1 MSDLIREIND
11 ELKADKLHAFWREF
25 QVPLITGVV
34 ALLLGVAGFNF
45 WNHKQFEE
53 KAASTSSVITALDQ
67 KDPADSLLKASERQ
81 DSSALMIMLAAG
93 EAAKKDQAKALSLY
107 QRVIENKKTPDI
119 MRKRA
124 MLDSILLGLNNPKN
138 LAADKALADLKTII
152 DDKDMFVAEAHFL
165 SGLIV
170 KNLQKKPAESEAH
183 FKAVVDD
190 KFAPDSLKE
199 RAKALLVVATLV
211 EPK

>member
-1 MSDLIREIND
+1 MSDLLREIND

-67 KDPADSLLKASERQ
+67 KDSSAALLKESGAEESPPIM
-81 DSSALMIMLAAG
+81 LMLAAG
-93 EAAKKDQAKALSLY
+93 EAAKTDSAKAITLY

-124 MLDSILLGLNNPKN
+124 MLDSVLLGLNNPKN

-152 DDKDMFVAEAHFL
+152 DDNDMFVAEAHLL

-170 KNLQKKPAESEAH
+170 KNLQKKPTESEAH

-190 KFAPDSLKE
+190 KFAPESLKE

>member
-1 MSDLIREIND
+1 MSDLLREIND

-25 QVPLITGVV
+25 QVPLIAGVA

-67 KDPADSLLKASERQ
+67 KDSSAALLKESGAEG
-81 DSSALMIMLAAG
+81 SSPIMLMLAAG
-93 EAAKKDQAKALSLY
+93 EAAKTDSAKAIILY

-124 MLDSILLGLNNPKN
+124 MLDSVLLGLNNPKN

-152 DDKDMFVAEAHFL
+152 DDNDMFVAEAHLL

-190 KFAPDSLKE
+190 KFAPESLKE

>member
-1 MSDLIREIND
+1 MSDLLREIND

-67 KDPADSLLKASERQ
+67 KDSSAALLKESGAEESPPIM
-81 DSSALMIMLAAG
+81 LMLAAG
-93 EAAKKDQAKALSLY
+93 EAAKTDSAKAITLY

-124 MLDSILLGLNNPKN
+124 MLDSVLLGLNNPKN

-152 DDKDMFVAEAHFL
+152 DDNDMFVAEAHLL

-190 KFAPDSLKE
+190 KFAPESLKE